1 MELNG
6 NIRKMETRGLSA
18 ESAEKP
24 GFFDRFFGGDRVLWV
39 IIAILS
45 VASLLVIFSSTASMA
60 YRKAGGD
67 TSHYFFAQLKFIV
80 LGFAAMI
87 AVHRLNYQRYARPRL
102 LALVFVAAL
111 LFMLLTFFI
120 GVNLNSASRW
130 IRIPVIGVTFQ
141 PSDFLRIALI
151 AILAQ
156 QLAKRQRFIHRIPLL
171 PALTVRGWRKNPR
184 KNLDILTQTTL
195 PVLGP
200 IAIA

>member
-87 AVHRLNYQRYARPRL
+87 AVNLAVMNLLPLPALDGGHVLFLLVEVVTGRRPSDKFLERAQMAGLMIL
-102 LALVFVAAL
+102 LALLIFANGNDIYR
-111 LFMLLTFFI
+111 FFI
-120 GVNLNSASRW
+120 
-130 IRIPVIGVTFQ
+130 
-141 PSDFLRIALI
+141 
-151 AILAQ
+151 
-156 QLAKRQRFIHRIPLL
+156 K
-171 PALTVRGWRKNPR
+171 
-184 KNLDILTQTTL
+184 
-195 PVLGP
+195 
-200 IAIA
+200 

>member
-87 AVHRLNYQRYARPRL
+87 AVHRLN
-102 LALVFVAAL
+102 
-111 LFMLLTFFI
+111 
-120 GVNLNSASRW
+120 
-130 IRIPVIGVTFQ
+130 
-141 PSDFLRIALI
+141 
-151 AILAQ
+151 
-156 QLAKRQRFIHRIPLL
+156 
-171 PALTVRGWRKNPR
+171 
-184 KNLDILTQTTL
+184 
-195 PVLGP
+195 
-200 IAIA
+200 